1 MKSEATVAIVVSAE
15 HKKLLVSLKDSLV
28 IRLVDLSQ
36 VAFEIQEL
44 PDVIRVIVLLN
55 LSKGAKIKK
64 STLKTRLDR
73 VCASYGCITM
83 NELDKALKEMSV
95 EGLIT
100 EKDDSVQLTS
110 QGQRLG
116 KEWESLLLKKEPI
129 MEVVA
134 GLVDGSI
141 TSLVVILSAFI
152 ATFTASTS
160 FLGNPKTVVFAA
172 FLTLSAVAITNFS
185 SFLLGGITEDLADIM
200 TLQNLMN
207 YSLSDI
213 PDKKERDKSL
223 LLVQKLFTLLGKQ
236 IHRSNLYAAVI
247 CGTTTFLAG
256 IIPIATYLALPP
268 IYNIVASLIVVT
280 AISGVFLA
288 RYRSKKTRVN
298 WKITLAETLTIV
310 IIATVA
316 SLILG
321 VA

>member
-1 MKSEATVAIVVSAE
+1 M
-15 HKKLLVSLKDSLV
+15 
-28 IRLVDLSQ
+28 
-36 VAFEIQEL
+36 AFEIQEL

-64 STLKTRLDR
+64 STLKARIDR
-73 VCASYGCITM
+73 VCVTYACIDLS
-83 NELDKALKEMSV
+83 ELDKALKEMSI
-95 EGLIT
+95 EGLLI
-100 EKDDSVQLTS
+100 EKDGTVQLTA
-110 QGQRLG
+110 QGQHLG

-129 MEVVA
+129 MEIVA

-152 ATFTASTS
+152 ATFTASS
-160 FLGNPKTVVFAA
+160 IFHDVRTVIFTA

-223 LLVQKLFTLLGKQ
+223 MLVQKLFTLLGKQ
-236 IHRSNLYAAVI
+236 IHRSNIYGAI
-247 CGTTTFLAG
+247 ISGTTTFLAG
-256 IIPIATYLALPP
+256 VIPIATYLVLPSV
-268 IYNIVASLIVVT
+268 YNIVVSLIIVAV
-280 AISGVFLA
+280 ISGVFLA

-298 WKITLAETLTIV
+298 WKITLLETVAIV

-316 SLILG
+316 SLLLG
-321 VA
+321 AV

>member
-1 MKSEATVAIVVSAE
+1 MS
-15 HKKLLVSLKDSLV
+15 
-28 IRLVDLSQ
+28 
-36 VAFEIQEL
+36 FEIQEL

-55 LSKGAKIKK
+55 LSKGNPVRKAN
-64 STLKTRLDR
+64 LKRRIDR
-73 VCASYGCITM
+73 VCVGHACVEMADLEET
-83 NELDKALKEMSV
+83 LQEMSS

-100 EKDDSVQLTS
+100 RHDDTVQLTK
-110 QGQRLG
+110 QGVKLS

-129 MEVVA
+129 LEVVA

-141 TSLVVILSAFI
+141 TGIVVIISAYI
-152 ATFTASTS
+152 AA
-160 FLGNPKTVVFAA
+160 LTVKAAIFAA

-185 SFLLGGITEDLADIM
+185 SFLLGGITEDLADIL
-200 TLQNLMN
+200 TLQNLMS

-223 LLVQKLFTLLGKQ
+223 LLVNKLFTLLDKE

-256 IIPIATYLALPP
+256 SIPIITYIVLVPP
-268 IYNIVASLIVVT
+268 LNFILSLSVVAVIV
-280 AISGVFLA
+280 GVFLV

-298 WKITLAETLTIV
+298 WKITLYETIAIV

-316 SLILG
+316 SLIIG
-321 VA
+321 GIA

>member
-1 MKSEATVAIVVSAE
+1 VTCCVS
-15 HKKLLVSLKDSLV
+15 
-28 IRLVDLSQ
+28 
-36 VAFEIQEL
+36 FEIQEL

-55 LSKGAKIKK
+55 LSKGNPVRKAN
-64 STLKTRLDR
+64 LKRRIDR
-73 VCASYGCITM
+73 VCVGHACVEMADLEET
-83 NELDKALKEMSV
+83 LQEMSS

-100 EKDDSVQLTS
+100 RHDDTVQLTK
-110 QGQRLG
+110 QGVKLS

-129 MEVVA
+129 LEVVA

-141 TSLVVILSAFI
+141 TGIVVIISAYI
-152 ATFTASTS
+152 AA
-160 FLGNPKTVVFAA
+160 LTVKAAIFAA

-185 SFLLGGITEDLADIM
+185 SFLLGGITEDLADIL
-200 TLQNLMN
+200 TLQNLMS

-223 LLVQKLFTLLGKQ
+223 LLVNKLFTLLDKE

-256 IIPIATYLALPP
+256 SIPIITYIVLVPP
-268 IYNIVASLIVVT
+268 LNFILSLSVVAVIV
-280 AISGVFLA
+280 GVFLV

-298 WKITLAETLTIV
+298 WKITLYETIAIV

-316 SLILG
+316 SLIIG
-321 VA
+321 GIA

>member
-1 MKSEATVAIVVSAE
+1 M
-15 HKKLLVSLKDSLV
+15 
-28 IRLVDLSQ
+28 
-36 VAFEIQEL
+36 AFEIQEL

-55 LSKGAKIKK
+55 LSKGAKIGK
-64 STLKTRLDR
+64 STLKSRIDR
-73 VCASYGCITM
+73 VCVSYACVEM
-83 NELDKALKEMSV
+83 SELDKALAEMTA
-95 EGLIT
+95 EGLVKQQSDYVELT
-100 EKDDSVQLTS
+100 E
-110 QGQRLG
+110 QGQKLG

-152 ATFTASTS
+152 ATLTTTST
-160 FLGNPKTVVFAA
+160 FLSNQAAVVFAA

-200 TLQNLMN
+200 TLQTLMN

-247 CGTTTFLAG
+247 CGTTTFIAG
-256 IIPIATYLALPP
+256 VIPIAAYLLLPP
-268 IYNIVASLIVVT
+268 YLNVITSLILVV
-280 AISGVFLA
+280 AIVGIFLV

-298 WKITLAETLTIV
+298 WKITLAETLAIV
-310 IIATVA
+310 IIATIA
-316 SLILG
+316 SLVLG
-321 VA
+321 AA

>member
-1 MKSEATVAIVVSAE
+1 MS
-15 HKKLLVSLKDSLV
+15 
-28 IRLVDLSQ
+28 
-36 VAFEIQEL
+36 FEIQEL

-64 STLKTRLDR
+64 ATLKSRIDK
-73 VCASYGCITM
+73 VCVSYTCVDMG
-83 NELDKALKEMSV
+83 ELDKALREMSA
-95 EGLIT
+95 EGLIE
-100 EKDDSVQLTS
+100 EKGEYVNLTP
-110 QGQRLG
+110 QGQKLG

-152 ATFTASTS
+152 ATLTGTST
-160 FLGNPKTVVFAA
+160 FLSNQPAIIFAA

-185 SFLLGGITEDLADIM
+185 SFLLGGITEDLNDIM

-236 IHRSNLYAAVI
+236 IHRSNLYAAII
-247 CGTTTFLAG
+247 CGVTTFIAG
-256 IIPIATYLALPP
+256 IIPIATYLVLPP
-268 IYNIVASLIVVT
+268 FYNVAVSLVLVSAIV
-280 AISGVFLA
+280 GVFLV

-298 WKITLAETLTIV
+298 WKITFAETLVIV
-310 IIATVA
+310 IIATIA
-316 SLILG
+316 SLLLG
-321 VA
+321 AA

>member
-1 MKSEATVAIVVSAE
+1 
-15 HKKLLVSLKDSLV
+15 
-28 IRLVDLSQ
+28 

-64 STLKTRLDR
+64 STLKARIDR
-73 VCASYGCITM
+73 VCVNYACIESS
-83 NELDKALKEMSV
+83 ELDKALKEMNV

-100 EKDDSVQLTS
+100 EKDETLQLTA

-134 GLVDGSI
+134 GLVDGAV
-141 TSLVVILSAFI
+141 TSLVVVLSAII
-152 ATFTASTS
+152 ASLTGATTL
-160 FLGNPKTVVFAA
+160 LGEPKTLIFAA
-172 FLTLSAVAITNFS
+172 LLTLSAVAITNFS
-185 SFLLGGITEDLADIM
+185 SFLLGGITADLADIM

-223 LLVQKLFTLLGKQ
+223 MLVQKLFTLLGRQ
-236 IHRSNLYAAVI
+236 IHRSNLYGAI
-247 CGTTTFLAG
+247 ISGTTTFVAG
-256 IIPIATYLALPP
+256 IIPIATYLLLLPYSP
-268 IYNIVASLIVVT
+268 LNIVLSLIEVI
-280 AISGVFLA
+280 AITGIFLV

-298 WKITLAETLTIV
+298 WKITLAETIAIV
-310 IIATVA
+310 VIATVV
-316 SLILG
+316 SLLLG
-321 VA
+321 AI